1 MRGDL
6 VGIHRLLKKKDWK
19 AKPFSPEKVK
29 SIKGKNQ
36 RYLLIILGLPLA
48 GLALYFYGIG
58 RDRYFVRSEV
68 AVRKA
73 NESTASGISLGSLL
87 GGGNQQS
94 LEDARFLR
102 TYLESPQVLE
112 DLGQSFDFK
121 EAYAKRFPDLY
132 PGITSDSTREKIYDT
147 FRRQITVSLNEQ
159 SGQLTIR
166 TLAFDPSTALKFNR
180 FLIGKAEE
188 FVNRLN
194 QDVYRQQLAFAQQ
207 QAELNR
213 KRVREASKA
222 LLEFQDLNNVLD
234 AKSEAQG
241 KEAFITALE
250 AELAKK
256 RVELATLGRQFL
268 DQRAPEIE
276 AVQAQVEELQRQIQ
290 RERSSLV
297 SPQGKNLNDKAA
309 KQAELEANLAF
320 ASDLYKASITAA
332 EKTRVDSL
340 QQQRFMAVLSNPL
353 RPEEP
358 WQYWRHKG
366 FFTALAVLLVGFT
379 LTKFLLGMADSHR
392 N

>member
-1 MRGDL
+1 MFDI
-6 VGIHRLLKKKDWK
+6 VGVGQLMKKKAGSAK
-19 AKPFSPEKVK
+19 ALPLQGFRL
-29 SIKGKNQ
+29 IKQKN
-36 RYLLIILGLPLA
+36 RKYLLILLGLPLA
-48 GLALYFYGIG
+48 SLALYFYAIG

-73 NESTASGISLGSLL
+73 NESVASGLSLGSLL

-132 PGITSDSTREKIYDT
+132 PGITSNSTREKIYDT
-147 FRRQITVSLNEQ
+147 FRKQINVSLNEQ

-166 TLAFDPSTALKFNR
+166 TLAFDPSTALKFNK
-180 FLIGKAEE
+180 FLIRKAEE

-194 QDVYRQQLAFAQQ
+194 QDVYKQQLVFAQQ

-234 AKSEAQG
+234 ARSEAQG

-256 RVELATLGRQFL
+256 RVELATLRRQFL

-276 AVQAQVEELQRQIQ
+276 AVQAQVQELQRQIQ

-309 KQAELEANLAF
+309 KQAELEANLEF

-358 WQYWRHKG
+358 WQYWRHRG
-366 FFTALAVLLVGFT
+366 FFTALAILLVGFT